1 MSDCSIVIPVH
12 NRASLTRECLDAL
25 LDQDLDGAEIVVVD
39 DCSGDDTPEMLAS
52 YGDRLRTLRMD
63 PNGGFAAACNAGVA
77 ACQSELVVLLNN
89 DTQPV
94 PGWLGALT
102 AYADEHPEAGVV
114 GCKLL
119 WPTGAVQHAGVV
131 IDAHKDVRH
140 VYLGFPADHPAV
152 NYPRRF
158 QVVTAACVLIRRE
171 LFEQLGGLDTAYRNG
186 YEDVD
191 FCLRAGELGHEVH
204 YCPTSVLYHLESAS
218 RGYEDLGDQRN
229 RQLYKSRWAARVR
242 QDDVVAYAQDGL
254 LEVEYA
260 WLSVNAKVA
269 PLLGAA
275 VNGSDGNS
283 AEQALTWRS
292 RQCFELIRENSRL
305 ALDSAA
311 PAPWGERSQAPS
323 GPGWRA
329 PPPAAD
335 PLSPPP
341 TEEAAVAIES
351 FTELAARYDDWPS
364 GAPYDWGGATRGGSV
379 HDTLDFHVDLGCG
392 TVKKGRI
399 GVDRFPAPG
408 VNVVCDLERLETYA
422 VADAPGQDA
431 QPAPDAAPLA
441 RGALP
446 FADGSI
452 RSIVTHHCLE
462 HIGAGLVALMDEC
475 WRVLAADAPLRIIV
489 PLFPSWSAVVD
500 PDHRR
505 FFVADE
511 HKSTFDYFCGS
522 TDHCW
527 MEDFAVPYTR
537 ARFEKVDQDLTARPP
552 SPQDWWTPADAREL
566 RVTLRAVK

>member
-25 LDQDLDGAEIVVVD
+25 LGQDPRDTDIVVVD
-39 DCSGDDTPEMLAS
+39 DCSSDETPELLDS
-52 YGDRLRTLRMD
+52 YGDRVRALRMED
-63 PNGGFAAACNAGVA
+63 NVGFAAACNAGVA

-94 PGWLGALT
+94 PGWLEALT
-102 AYADEHPEAGVV
+102 AYADEHREAGVV

-131 IDAHKDVRH
+131 IDAHRDVRH

-158 QVVTAACVLIRRE
+158 QVVTAACMLIRRG
-171 LFEQLGGLDTAYRNG
+171 LFEQVGGLDTAYRNG

-191 FCLRAGELGHEVH
+191 FCLRVGELGHEVH

-229 RQLYKSRWAARVR
+229 RQLYKSRWADRVQ
-242 QDDVVAYAQDGL
+242 QDDVLAYAQDGL

-275 VNGSDGNS
+275 ANGSEGNS
-283 AEQALTWRS
+283 TEQALSWRS
-292 RQCFELIRENSRL
+292 RQCFELIRENARL
-305 ALDSAA
+305 ALDADA
-311 PAPWGERSQAPS
+311 PAPWGSRSQAPS
-323 GPGWRA
+323 TPGWR
-329 PPPAAD
+329 PPPPD
-335 PLSPPP
+335 PLSPQPP
-341 TEEAAVAIES
+341 EEADVAIEG

-364 GAPYDWGGATRGGSV
+364 GAPYDWGGATRGDSV
-379 HDTLDFHVDLGCG
+379 HDQLDFHVDLGCG
-392 TVKKGRI
+392 TAKKGRI

-431 QPAPDAAPLA
+431 QPAQDASPLT

-462 HIGAGLVALMDEC
+462 HIGTGLVALMDEC
-475 WRVLAADAPLRIIV
+475 WRVLAAGAPLRIVV

-511 HKSTFDYFCGS
+511 NESTFDYFCGS

-537 ARFEKVDQDLTARPP
+537 ARFEKVDQDVTARSP

>member
-191 FCLRAGELGHEVH
+191 FCLRAGELGHKIRS
-204 YCPTSVLYHLESAS
+204 CPTSVLYHLESAS
-218 RGYEDLGDQRN
+218 RSVRGPGRPAQPSAVQEPLGRACAPG
-229 RQLYKSRWAARVR
+229 RRGGLRSGRPAGSRVR
-242 QDDVVAYAQDGL
+242 VAVGQCQGRPAAGRRGQRQRRKFRRAGAYLALATVLRADPRELAPGPGL
-254 LEVEYA
+254 RRAGAVGRALAGTVGARLARTPTSGGPALTPTDRGGRSGDRKLHRAGRALRRLALGRPVRLGRRHARRQRARHARLPRGPGLRLPQGLGTAHESDSVER
-260 WLSVNAKVA
+260 
-269 PLLGAA
+269 AA
-275 VNGSDGNS
+275 T
-283 AEQALTWRS
+283 LRTWRS
-292 RQCFELIRENSRL
+292 
-305 ALDSAA
+305 
-311 PAPWGERSQAPS
+311 
-323 GPGWRA
+323 
-329 PPPAAD
+329 
-335 PLSPPP
+335 
-341 TEEAAVAIES
+341 
-351 FTELAARYDDWPS
+351 
-364 GAPYDWGGATRGGSV
+364 
-379 HDTLDFHVDLGCG
+379 
-392 TVKKGRI
+392 
-399 GVDRFPAPG
+399 
-408 VNVVCDLERLETYA
+408 
-422 VADAPGQDA
+422 
-431 QPAPDAAPLA
+431 
-441 RGALP
+441 
-446 FADGSI
+446 
-452 RSIVTHHCLE
+452 
-462 HIGAGLVALMDEC
+462 
-475 WRVLAADAPLRIIV
+475 
-489 PLFPSWSAVVD
+489 
-500 PDHRR
+500 
-505 FFVADE
+505 
-511 HKSTFDYFCGS
+511 
-522 TDHCW
+522 
-527 MEDFAVPYTR
+527 
-537 ARFEKVDQDLTARPP
+537 TAR
-552 SPQDWWTPADAREL
+552 
-566 RVTLRAVK
+566 